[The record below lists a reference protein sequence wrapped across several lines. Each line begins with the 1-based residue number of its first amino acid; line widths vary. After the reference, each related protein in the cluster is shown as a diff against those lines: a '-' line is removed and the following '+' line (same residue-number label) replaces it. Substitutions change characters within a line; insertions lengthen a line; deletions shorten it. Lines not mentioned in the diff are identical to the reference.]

1 MTTLVAPYKVVSA
14 LKAPPGLQLSQAQ
27 DGAGVA
33 IWLYTHDEASPAVSQ
48 RMLEAAK
55 ACRPDGPWLQ
65 VLDAGVDGPRAWAVT
80 LPFEGPTLAQLIA
93 RKGALDAP
101 EVMAAV
107 IPVCAAL
114 GGLAAAGH
122 LAAVRSDLVLV
133 DAKGAG
139 RLVGFSPDNKST
151 DARTQVRALGAL
163 MYEALTGSPPPDGPV
178 ELVGVR
184 PPLSELVPAC
194 LNGELLSPIDVL
206 DHLRRAGKGDTVD
219 VKKDGVAVAVHDTR
233 VSGSSTTQPGV
244 STERA
249 GEVIGSY
256 ELVRRLGEGGMGEV
270 YLARHQ
276 RLGREVALKVLRADM
291 AKDPEMVR
299 RFFNEARVVNEIN
312 HPHIVEVI
320 DFAEEPGRAYCVM
333 ELLKGVTLETILREE
348 GSLSVAR
355 TCDIMAQVCEALA
368 AAHKAGVVHRD
379 VKPANIFLTEREGR
393 KDFVKVLDFGVA
405 RVARADGSR
414 TMVGAVLGTPAY
426 MSPEQAQG
434 KVVDGRSDVYSAGA
448 VMYELLSGR
457 VLSTETFTPPPLVD
471 TGRGEPVPGPLA
483 ELVQGCLQMNPA
495 DRPASAL
502 EVAQRLARA
511 IPRAVASDTQ
521 RLLVDAGLKA
531 ESKPSRAPLFVAAVL
546 LLGGAG
552 TTAWYL
558 TGEEPKVEPVVQAP
572 PVKPPSDEHPLAPV
586 PVDPAPSKP
595 PAETPKPAPAPIVSR
610 HAGKK
615 PPAPAPAPTVT
626 TVVVQ
631 APPAEGAEYGPRM
644 RALQKEYDGLV
655 ARYGVNQLTAI
666 EREVVRQA
674 LEDYAGNKFD
684 ALKGSLVDA
693 EVALKAAHHRLD
705 R

>member
-1 MTTLVAPYKVVSA
+1 
-14 LKAPPGLQLSQAQ
+14 
-27 DGAGVA
+27 
-33 IWLYTHDEASPAVSQ
+33 
-48 RMLEAAK
+48 
-55 ACRPDGPWLQ
+55 
-65 VLDAGVDGPRAWAVT
+65 
-80 LPFEGPTLAQLIA
+80 
-93 RKGALDAP
+93 
-101 EVMAAV
+101 
-107 IPVCAAL
+107 
-114 GGLAAAGH
+114 
-122 LAAVRSDLVLV
+122 
-133 DAKGAG
+133 
-139 RLVGFSPDNKST
+139 
-151 DARTQVRALGAL
+151 
-163 MYEALTGSPPPDGPV
+163 
-178 ELVGVR
+178 
-184 PPLSELVPAC
+184 
-194 LNGELLSPIDVL
+194 
-206 DHLRRAGKGDTVD
+206 
-219 VKKDGVAVAVHDTR
+219 
-233 VSGSSTTQPGV
+233 
-244 STERA
+244 
-249 GEVIGSY
+249 
-256 ELVRRLGEGGMGEV
+256 
-270 YLARHQ
+270 
-276 RLGREVALKVLRADM
+276 
-291 AKDPEMVR
+291 
-299 RFFNEARVVNEIN
+299 VVNEIN

-333 ELLKGVTLETILREE
+333 ELLKGVTLETVLREE
-348 GSLSVAR
+348 GSLGVAR

-434 KVVDGRSDVYSAGA
+434 KVVDGRSDVYSTGA

-483 ELVQGCLQMNPA
+483 ELVQSCLQMNPA

-531 ESKPSRAPLFVAAVL
+531 EPKASRAPLFLAAALV
-546 LLGGAG
+546 LGGGG
-552 TTAWYL
+552 TTAWFL
-558 TGEEPKVEPVVQAP
+558 AREEPKADPVVQAP
-572 PVKPPSDEHPLAPV
+572 PVKPPSDEHPLAAV
-586 PVDPAPSKP
+586 PV
-595 PAETPKPAPAPIVSR
+595 EPAPAPAKPVDTPKPPAPHESR

-615 PPAPAPAPTVT
+615 LPPAPAPTVT

-631 APPAEGAEYGPRM
+631 APPAEGAEYAPRM
-644 RALQKEYDGLV
+644 RSLQKEYDGLV

-684 ALKGSLVDA
+684 ALKGSLNDA